1 MLLVKSSLRF
11 WVALAGAA
19 MALRPLGSSIAL
31 LVVSMFLDFLIDLVK
46 ELIVVSCVTRIVW
59 SSFWGM

>member
-1 MLLVKSSLRF
+1 
-11 WVALAGAA
+11 
-19 MALRPLGSSIAL
+19 MALRPFVSSDAL

-59 SSFWGM
+59 SSF